1 MWKLVDAFSVQAGC
15 YLVQA
20 GSQKLIVEGEYK
32 STSALSS
39 TQHNLNGGPNNVKP
53 GQQGSRCGLQTQET
67 FCVGPAKCI
76 SLKLIGFKRGL
87 CFRHVTGKTMG
98 MSLGAGI
105 QFCRDVINNSHTWNC
120 DQAEKWCPLKNKIKT
135 KIFLANLQT
144 AELLTSCG
152 QPANYFQ
159 PCGQ

>member
-1 MWKLVDAFSVQAGC
+1 MLSQCRLVAILSGQVLRNSLQR
-15 YLVQA
+15 
-20 GSQKLIVEGEYK
+20 GEYK
-32 STSALSS
+32 STSALSN

-67 FCVGPAKCI
+67 FYVGPAKHI

-87 CFRHVTGKTMG
+87 CFGNVMGKTMG

-152 QPANYFQ
+152 Q
-159 PCGQ
+159 